1 MEGAFSLENE
11 NEMSYE
17 GDYIIRASA
26 ADGQIRAFAAT
37 THDLVEK
44 ARKIHNT
51 SPVATAALGRL
62 LTGAAMMGSMM
73 KGRADVLTVQLLGDG
88 PAGTITVTADSMS
101 RVKGSMAHPEAM
113 LPPSKEGKLDVG
125 GLVGNGMLR
134 VIKDLGLK
142 EPYVGETQ
150 LISGEVAEDL
160 TYYFA
165 SSEQTPSS
173 VALGVLMNR
182 DNTVA
187 QAGGFI
193 IQLMPNASEE
203 VISHLEQKLTE
214 VTAVSGLLAEGMTPE
229 EILEYIFA
237 GFDLKILDKIPT
249 GYYCN
254 CSRERVSKALI
265 SLGKKELAQMIEDEK
280 PVTLNCQFCGN
291 DYSFDVDELREL
303 LELAVR

>member
-1 MEGAFSLENE
+1 
-11 NEMSYE
+11 MSGYQ
-17 GDYIIRASA
+17 DYIVRASA
-26 ADGQIRAFAAT
+26 ANGQIRVFAAT
-37 THDLVEK
+37 TRDLVEK

-73 KGRADVLTVQLLGDG
+73 KGRGDLLTVQIMGDG
-88 PAGTITVTADSMS
+88 PIGTMTVTADSMA
-101 RVKGSMAHPEAM
+101 RVKGYVQNPEVM
-113 LPPSKEGKLDVG
+113 LPASKEGKLDVG
-125 GLVGNGMLR
+125 GAVGMGMFR
-134 VIKDLGLK
+134 VVKDLGLK
-142 EPYVGETQ
+142 EPYVGEID
-150 LISGEVAEDL
+150 LISGEIAEDF

-165 SSEQTPSS
+165 ASEQTPSS

-193 IQLMPNASEE
+193 IQLMPDATEE

-214 VTAVSGLLAEGMTPE
+214 VTAVSGLLEEGMTPE

-249 GYYCN
+249 CYYCN
-254 CSRERVSKALI
+254 CSRERVEKALI
-265 SLGKKELAQMIEDEK
+265 SVGRTELNAIIADGE
-280 PVTLNCQFCGN
+280 PITTNCQFC
-291 DYSFDVDELREL
+291 DKTYTFTVEELKGLVE
-303 LELAVR
+303 AAK

>member
-1 MEGAFSLENE
+1 
-11 NEMSYE
+11 MSEYQ
-17 GDYIIRASA
+17 DYIVRASA
-26 ADGQIRAFAAT
+26 ADGQIRVFAAT
-37 THDLVEK
+37 TRELVEK
-44 ARKIHNT
+44 ARKIHGT

-73 KGRADVLTVQLLGDG
+73 KGRKDLLTVQIMGEG
-88 PAGTITVTADSMS
+88 PIGMMTVTADSMA
-101 RVKGSMAHPEAM
+101 RVKGYVQNPEVM

-125 GLVGNGMLR
+125 GAVGLGTFR

-142 EPYVGETQ
+142 EPYIGEIE
-150 LISGEVAEDL
+150 LISGEIAEDF

-165 SSEQTPSS
+165 ASEQVPSS

-193 IQLMPNASEE
+193 IQLMPNATEE

-214 VTAVSGLLAEGMTPE
+214 VTAVSGLLEEGMTPE

-237 GFDLKILDKIPT
+237 GFDLKILDKVPT
-249 GYYCN
+249 FYYCN
-254 CSRERVSKALI
+254 CSKERVEKALL
-265 SLGKKELAQMIEDEK
+265 SLGKAELTSMIEDGE
-280 PVTLNCQFCGN
+280 PITMNCHFCN
-291 DYSFDVDELREL
+291 SNYTFSIEELKAL
-303 LELAVR
+303 V

>member
-1 MEGAFSLENE
+1 
-11 NEMSYE
+11 MSSYQ
-17 GDYIIRASA
+17 DYIVRASA

-37 THDLVEK
+37 TRELVEK
-44 ARKIHNT
+44 AKKIHGT

-73 KGRADVLTVQLLGDG
+73 KGRSDVLTVQVMGDG
-88 PAGTITVTADSMS
+88 PIGTLTVTADSMS
-101 RVKGSMAHPEAM
+101 RVKGIAQNPEVM
-113 LPPSKEGKLDVG
+113 LPASAEGKLDVG
-125 GLVGNGMLR
+125 GAVGKGMLR

-142 EPYVGETQ
+142 EPYIGEVD
-150 LISGEVAEDL
+150 LISGELAEDL
-160 TYYFA
+160 TCYFA
-165 SSEQTPSS
+165 VSEQTPSS

-193 IQLMPNASEE
+193 IQLMPDATEE

-237 GFDLKILDKIPT
+237 GFDLKLLDKIPT
-249 GYYCN
+249 SYYCN
-254 CSRERVSKALI
+254 CSKERVEKALI
-265 SLGKKELAQMIEDEK
+265 SLGAKELNAMIADGEPITMNCHFCGSNYTFSVDELKELARK
-280 PVTLNCQFCGN
+280 
-291 DYSFDVDELREL
+291 
-303 LELAVR
+303 